1 MKLVTTIVFAL
12 LSFNALAL
20 PEKFTELLPF
30 VQEAPDQ
37 GETNTCL
44 YVASTGAMELIAN
57 KKNNVRNPQPY
68 GPYDLAESFL
78 IHAPTLNSSGKYYWE
93 VPILKFNRGYGIHI
107 NDWPYDAW
115 NNTDAST
122 SAWTFRQWA
131 NLPKVELPKVETIPL
146 FVIGNRWSTNV
157 LKQSHLD
164 QVKEAL
170 VTHKSPVMI
179 NYNDNG
185 YWHVILIV
193 GYNDNIPGYCY
204 ELTDKEC
211 GERKGAFY
219 VRDSFG
225 IAYELRDYDWFRVK
239 GNAAF
244 IVKEKI

>member
-1 MKLVTTIVFAL
+1 MNIVTTIVFVL

-20 PEKFTELLPF
+20 PAKFTELLPF

-44 YVASTGAMELIAN
+44 YVASTGAMELLAN
-57 KKNNVRNPQPY
+57 KKNNARDPRPY
-68 GPYDLAESFL
+68 GKYDLAESFL

-93 VPILKFNRGYGIHI
+93 VPVLKFNRGYGIHI
-107 NDWPYDAW
+107 NDWPYESW

-131 NLPKVELPKVETIPL
+131 NLPKVELPPVETIPL
-146 FVIGNRWSTNV
+146 FVKGNRWSTNILTQANV
-157 LKQSHLD
+157 D

-185 YWHVILIV
+185 FWHVILIV
-193 GYNDNIPGYCY
+193 GYNDNIPGFCY
-204 ELTDKEC
+204 ELTEKEC
-211 GERKGAFY
+211 GDRKGAFY

-225 IAYELRDYDWFRVK
+225 IPYELRDYDWFRVK

-244 IVKEKI
+244 IVKEKL